1 MTEKK
6 IIVEVAYALPNEQL
20 MISIKV
26 SEGTTANQA
35 IQISGILSRF
45 PEIDL
50 DVNKVGIFGK
60 LITLDTLLRNFE
72 RIEIYRKLSAD
83 PKLIRKQ
90 RAQGAKNIKKAA
102 KSLPKT

>member
-20 MISIKV
+20 IIPIEV
-26 SEGTTANQA
+26 HEGITAKEA
-35 IQISGILSRF
+35 IQISGVLSRF

-60 LITLDTLLRNFE
+60 LINLDALLRNFD
-72 RIEIYRKLSAD
+72 RVEIYRKLCAD
-83 PKLIRKQ
+83 PKYIRKQ
-90 RAQGAKNIKKAA
+90 RAEAAKNKKAA
-102 KSLPKT
+102 KSLPKM